1 VLGEGGLPAH
11 LERMLREAGQPVPPQ
26 KRILEVN
33 PSHAL
38 VKAIQTLDTKEP
50 GSDRVREYIEVLFDQ
65 AALQQ
70 GATLEDPNRFAKR
83 VTELLTRAAES
94 AAAG

>member
-1 VLGEGGLPAH
+1 
-11 LERMLREAGQPVPPQ
+11 MLREAGQPVPPQ

-33 PSHAL
+33 PSHPL
-38 VKAIQTLDTKEP
+38 VKALQALDEKEP
-50 GSDRVREYIEVLFDQ
+50 GSARVHEFVEVLFDQ

-83 VTELLTRAAES
+83 VTELLTKAAES
-94 AAAG
+94 AASA